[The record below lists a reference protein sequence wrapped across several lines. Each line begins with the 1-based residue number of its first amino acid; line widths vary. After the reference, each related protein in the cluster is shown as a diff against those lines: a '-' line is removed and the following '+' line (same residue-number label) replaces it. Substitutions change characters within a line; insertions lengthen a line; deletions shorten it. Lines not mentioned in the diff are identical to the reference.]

1 MILKLNLSIFKKIYD
16 SLYLDDGKEFKYIGF
31 KDTKKKKNFF
41 RELLI
46 AINLLMNKL
55 NDKYIIDDNMDFLK
69 KIII

>member
-1 MILKLNLSIFKKIYD
+1 MKLNLSIFKKIYD

-41 RELLI
+41 RELLLV
-46 AINLLMNKL
+46 INLLKNKL

>member
-1 MILKLNLSIFKKIYD
+1 VILKLNLSIFKKIYD

-31 KDTKKKKNFF
+31 KDTKKKKKFF